1 MMWKVFEGVGVR
13 ERREEV
19 EGGLFFS
26 FCRCAHSMELGLLFS
41 FLPPL
46 SLSQFVPLLS
56 SSTYRQQALLRR
68 GQPREEDLERGTSH
82 SLKCCR
88 GKEKEREGGNPI
100 DGRGDEKKQNE
111 GR

>member
-26 FCRCAHSMELGLLFS
+26 FCRCAHRWSWACYSRFFLLFR
-41 FLPPL
+41 
-46 SLSQFVPLLS
+46 SLNRPFALI
-56 SSTYRQQALLRR
+56 STYRQQALLSR